1 MGCGVPCPD
10 GRTAIT
16 GAYRMWCALSGWPD
30 GHNGCLWDVV
40 CPVQTPRSH
49 SAVLAPCGACVPCP
63 EAHRQPVSTSGWP
76 DGHNGCLWGVVC
88 PIRMAGSGRPD
99 GHDGCLWGVRAL
111 PRFLGHIRLFWLP
124 VGRAC
129 PAQTPRPHSA
139 VLRTCGAYVPC
150 PDAHRQPVSTRFGC
164 PAYRTRF
171 GCSAYRTRYGR
182 PAIRTRTL
190 AWGLWGVYNRAAMSK
205 TQKLTK
211 KDDDHAAKTHS

>member
-1 MGCGVPCPD
+1 MSGRPD
-10 GRTAIT
+10 
-16 GAYRMWCALSGWPD
+16 SHD
-30 GHNGCLWDVV
+30 GCLWGVV
-40 CPVQTPRSH
+40 C
-49 SAVLAPCGACVPCP
+49 SA
-63 EAHRQPVSTSGWP
+63 RMSGRP

-88 PIRMAGSGRPD
+88 PAQMSGWPD
-99 GHDGCLWGVRAL
+99 SHDGCLWGVRAL

>member
-99 GHDGCLWGVRAL
+99 GHNGCLWDVVCSAQR
-111 PRFLGHIRLFWLP
+111 RLGHIRLFCVP
-124 VGRAC
+124 MG
-129 PAQTPRPHSA
+129 
-139 VLRTCGAYVPC
+139 CGVPC

-164 PAYRTRF
+164 PAIRTRPAYRTRF
-171 GCSAYRTRYGR
+171 GRPVCRTCLG
-182 PAIRTRTL
+182 AL
-190 AWGLWGVYNRAAMSK
+190 GSV
-205 TQKLTK
+205 
-211 KDDDHAAKTHS
+211 

>member
-1 MGCGVPCPD
+1 MTGAYRMWCALPRCPV

-16 GAYRMWCALSGWPD
+16 GAYGMWCALPRCPAGRTAMTGAYGVWCALSGWPD

-63 EAHRQPVSTSGWP
+63 E
-76 DGHNGCLWGVVC
+76 
-88 PIRMAGSGRPD
+88 
-99 GHDGCLWGVRAL
+99 
-111 PRFLGHIRLFWLP
+111 
-124 VGRAC
+124 
-129 PAQTPRPHSA
+129 
-139 VLRTCGAYVPC
+139 
-150 PDAHRQPVSTRFGC
+150 AHRQPVSTRFGC